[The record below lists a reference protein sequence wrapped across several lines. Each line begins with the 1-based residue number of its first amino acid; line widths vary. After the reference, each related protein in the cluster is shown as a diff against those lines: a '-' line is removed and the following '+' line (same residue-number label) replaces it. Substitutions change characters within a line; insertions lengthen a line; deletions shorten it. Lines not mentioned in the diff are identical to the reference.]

1 MTTKKSRRRTLTIIV
16 SIAFILLL
24 SFAISEPLHVNA
36 ASNAPYGY
44 TYEDSATYK
53 TVYKYYSWNET
64 NYSLT
69 KEFYSKSS
77 AKSTTVYFSSGTVVS
92 NNAVAGGAKFNGF
105 DKEGNFYI
113 ITKDSALLKVSTTNK
128 VTTLVD
134 SGVNRLNYNSDD
146 LAESVSTSSGALY
159 LSNLKPAPEKDTD
172 DTYNPPVIKK
182 ADNRVDIYSNSTNE
196 TEYEAYKNK
205 KVKTRLVVSS
215 NGTKVLNSTAKVRLT
230 DTLKGAKFLGFDTN
244 YNVYLYEGGTL
255 YRFKDGKWYSA
266 EKLVLSGTYKNF
278 KKDDNGFITKIV
290 TTKSSYTMKQLTTSG
305 KWNAS
310 KTYVVSKSGYKTL
323 YIKGSS
329 ASNTLALKNGT
340 LTLNGKKV
348 ATGVSKYGF
357 TKSKKVIYIKKDSKN
372 VYTATLSKP
381 TKSVRFC
388 TKGKSFKTNSVGLV
402 TTVVRTKGT
411 KKVS

>member
-1 MTTKKSRRRTLTIIV
+1 MLLGFYTHFKEDIMTTKKSRRRTLTIIV

-134 SGVNRLNYNSDD
+134 SGVNRLN
-146 LAESVSTSSGALY
+146 
-159 LSNLKPAPEKDTD
+159 
-172 DTYNPPVIKK
+172 
-182 ADNRVDIYSNSTNE
+182 
-196 TEYEAYKNK
+196 
-205 KVKTRLVVSS
+205 
-215 NGTKVLNSTAKVRLT
+215 
-230 DTLKGAKFLGFDTN
+230 
-244 YNVYLYEGGTL
+244 
-255 YRFKDGKWYSA
+255 
-266 EKLVLSGTYKNF
+266 
-278 KKDDNGFITKIV
+278 
-290 TTKSSYTMKQLTTSG
+290 
-305 KWNAS
+305 
-310 KTYVVSKSGYKTL
+310 
-323 YIKGSS
+323 
-329 ASNTLALKNGT
+329 
-340 LTLNGKKV
+340 
-348 ATGVSKYGF
+348 
-357 TKSKKVIYIKKDSKN
+357 
-372 VYTATLSKP
+372 
-381 TKSVRFC
+381 
-388 TKGKSFKTNSVGLV
+388 
-402 TTVVRTKGT
+402 
-411 KKVS
+411 